1 MSQQQEESEDEEIIL
16 ECTICGTEIRPE
28 QGDEFK
34 HVQDSKTGKDLVFC
48 QNDGTMLAQL
58 ISMDLSAD
66 NSFLE
71 EVREKVAEK
80 YAKEIGGHD

>member
-1 MSQQQEESEDEEIIL
+1 MTEKQEEDRKEVVF
-16 ECTICGTEIRPE
+16 ECVVCGTEIMPE

-34 HVQDSKTGKDLVFC
+34 HVQDSKTGKNLVFC

-58 ISMDLSAD
+58 ISMDLSVD

-80 YAKEIGGHD
+80 YAKSLE